1 MQTLKSEDLP
11 EISTKKDY
19 EELVWYKEEKTMS
32 ETTKKGN
39 GKKIAI
45 AVAIV
50 AVIAVIFGAVY
61 VKFAPKA
68 SAGAKA
74 VTVEVVDN
82 NGTSAMYEVNTD
94 AEYLRQVLEETEGLT
109 VEGTESDYGLMVE
122 TVNGVTADYNTDGA
136 YWAFYVDG
144 EYCNYGVDEQ
154 PVEDGQAYQIV
165 YTTAE

>member
-1 MQTLKSEDLP
+1 
-11 EISTKKDY
+11 
-19 EELVWYKEEKTMS
+19 MS